1 MDSILLDVI
10 LSGILLCV
18 PESPLWSPERYDR
31 ADSKAG
37 AAAKGGPGSDKGL
50 LRIVEWLKE
59 YGVPISFVPFT
70 LHAGEAGTDDAA
82 AQSRNDERTPC
93 GTAAM
98 SRFLSSSDRNVPLTG
113 LPRRFGNTS
122 RPE

>member
-1 MDSILLDVI
+1 MCLKALYGRRNGTIGQI
-10 LSGILLCV
+10 QR
-18 PESPLWSPERYDR
+18 PERQR
-31 ADSKAG
+31 KEA
-37 AAAKGGPGSDKGL
+37 PGSDKGL